1 MPDINFNKISDLQ
14 QHNFH
19 DVVSQG
25 SLSLGDK
32 KYSVTVVNDKV
43 QVNRQGLDNLSAGER
58 LASGIK
64 DFFGRLFHEGSLT
77 TRSSRLEDQL
87 QGMMQVQAKVDQH
100 VRNFR
105 TGLQDSRQFLGQT
118 HSLENFTVACT
129 QCMSDDPTTQQFLT
143 DNLNNPDFG
152 KDKFTGIEDHPTDAT
167 KFIAKFGGQ
176 QIEFSNRSTSNLE
189 LRGGILK
196 KELSEGNFQNLGD
209 LISKNHLTEKDSV
222 LTYCLTPPVL
232 ELSSRISQYPP
243 AMKNQIIDAIVN
255 EPIGN
260 TTVGRAVPH
269 LLPRS

>member
-87 QGMMQVQAKVDQH
+87 QGMMQAKVDQH

-129 QCMSDDPTTQQFLT
+129 PMHERRSDDPAI
-143 DNLNNPDFG
+143 PDG
-152 KDKFTGIEDHPTDAT
+152 
-167 KFIAKFGGQ
+167 
-176 QIEFSNRSTSNLE
+176 
-189 LRGGILK
+189 
-196 KELSEGNFQNLGD
+196 
-209 LISKNHLTEKDSV
+209 
-222 LTYCLTPPVL
+222 
-232 ELSSRISQYPP
+232 
-243 AMKNQIIDAIVN
+243 
-255 EPIGN
+255 
-260 TTVGRAVPH
+260 
-269 LLPRS
+269 